1 MRHWNYRYLTLA
13 LFLPGFAFSVYKTFQ
28 AEVVPIKEYQRARVE
43 LTNIIPPVGD
53 KLEDQSS
60 SYQTYRAFSRYDY
73 TSVQSKEWIS
83 SFFTHQLESA
93 GWLTDLSGKDGRFFA
108 RTDSGSTLATRLH
121 AGLDTPWVSCLGT
134 SPANSATAARAPDDA
149 ALESFF
155 VYFTFPMETRD
166 VESWN
171 ILKYDGSSHAF
182 NH

>member
-13 LFLPGFAFSVYKTFQ
+13 IFLPGFAFSVYKTFQ

-43 LTNIIPPVGD
+43 LTNIIPPVDD

-93 GWLTDLSGKDGRFFA
+93 GWLTDLSGKDGRFFCKNGL
-108 RTDSGSTLATRLH
+108 RIDLSYSATR
-121 AGLDTPWVSCLGT
+121 
-134 SPANSATAARAPDDA
+134 
-149 ALESFF
+149 
-155 VYFTFPMETRD
+155 ETRYSLGFMLGD
-166 VESWN
+166 QPSELDN
-171 ILKYDGSSHAF
+171 GCEGAR
-182 NH
+182 